1 MNDNID
7 YMTKRYVHEYIFTY
21 LLNSICNF
29 KWNIIYKTTKTYV
42 TTSKKSV
49 TNITEITYK
58 ITGEITPGY
67 FQT

>member
-29 KWNIIYKTTKTYV
+29 KWNIIYKTTKPYV
-42 TTSKKSV
+42 TPSKKSV

-67 FQT
+67 YQT